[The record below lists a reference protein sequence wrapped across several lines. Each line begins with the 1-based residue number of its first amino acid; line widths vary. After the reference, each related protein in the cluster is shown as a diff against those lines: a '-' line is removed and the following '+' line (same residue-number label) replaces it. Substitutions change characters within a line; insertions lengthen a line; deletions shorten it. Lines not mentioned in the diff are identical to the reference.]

1 MLEGEKPP
9 RMSLIFWQIYN
20 GKLTSFFKVMCR
32 KKLICLCSEMKAH
45 MITSLINHAS
55 CVYPVWYGL
64 RLYDI
69 LFIIKNSD
77 SYV

>member
-1 MLEGEKPP
+1 
-9 RMSLIFWQIYN
+9 
-20 GKLTSFFKVMCR
+20 MCR
-32 KKLICLCSEMKAH
+32 KQLICLCSKMKAH

-55 CVYPVWYGL
+55 CVYLVWCDL
-64 RLYDI
+64 CMHDI